1 VDTQRLADLAH
12 IHAAVD
18 YGSIASVHAG
28 NKAADELR
36 TALLVAIDSPGGTDL
51 VIGLLGHPVIASWA
65 AYTALERATLTEF
78 QRARCLSVIRSL
90 AAGNGVESIGAKA
103 WLTHHGCEA

>member
-1 VDTQRLADLAH
+1 VDTQRLAYLAQ

-18 YGSIASVHAG
+18 YGSTASVHAG
-28 NKAADELR
+28 NKAADEIR
-36 TALLVAIDSPGGTDL
+36 TTLLAALDSPGGTDQ
-51 VIGLLGHPVIASWA
+51 VIGLLGHSVIASWP
-65 AYTALERATLTEF
+65 AYMALERATLTEF

-103 WLTHHGCEA
+103 WLMHHGCEA